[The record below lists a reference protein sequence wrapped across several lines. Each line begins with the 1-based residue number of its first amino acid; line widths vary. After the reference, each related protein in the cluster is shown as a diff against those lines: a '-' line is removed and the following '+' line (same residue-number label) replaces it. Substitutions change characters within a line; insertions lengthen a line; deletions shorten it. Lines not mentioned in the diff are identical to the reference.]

1 VNYISISKIGI
12 KFGVSRNEIF
22 IYFGQE
28 GLIKKTGTKWE
39 LTVKGEKLGGIYRN
53 YFGRYIAFPETA
65 NLDFINKTNLLTSN
79 QQHIQKSDFTLKYLK
94 INNESCFY
102 LEDYYPSSR
111 FSQDI
116 NSKMLLK
123 FKDSDKEAIQFWS
136 RKLISSAII
145 EKLSNVDII
154 IRVLGHDELSSLN
167 KNSPLDKLCKL
178 LAKEI
183 PCSFNPSLL
192 TKKRKNKSLKFLNK
206 SNRSGELK
214 NVYHFNKYDTKDF
227 NILVL
232 DDITTTGSTFKEIS
246 RSIKVNSPN
255 ANIYFLVLGRTVP
268 NFSREASKTK
278 DKLENN
284 NSQAS
289 KNFPL
294 IFFILF
300 FLMLFFLIYYFN

>member
-1 VNYISISKIGI
+1 MNYISISKIGI

-206 SNRSGELK
+206 SKRSSELK
-214 NVYHFNKYDTKDF
+214 NIYHFNKFGMNDF
-227 NILVL
+227 NILVM

-246 RSIKVNSPN
+246 RSIKENSPN
-255 ANIYFLVLGRTVP
+255 ANIYFLVLGHTVP
-268 NFSREASKTK
+268 NFSRSASKIKDEVTK
-278 DKLENN
+278 K
-284 NSQAS
+284 
-289 KNFPL
+289 KNTVSNDYTL
-294 IFFILF
+294 IFIILF
-300 FLMLFFLIYYFN
+300 SVFLLFFLIYSS